1 QLRRKLGRLEFLAAF
16 QSYFSPQILA
26 IATDARDRGQVV
38 GRSENHGGG
47 LGSQVAGYSRA
58 IFAAPVTHIMDVQV
72 KMIAPEKWR
81 HDERFA
87 RAEHIPSSSL
97 ALSLRNDPVL
107 HSDTA
112 CAGIGPACDVAG
124 SKYSR
129 HVRL

>member
-1 QLRRKLGRLEFLAAF
+1 LFAADSHYPHLHSFPTRRSSDL
-16 QSYFSPQILA
+16 
-26 IATDARDRGQVV
+26 
-38 GRSENHGGG
+38 
-47 LGSQVAGYSRA
+47 
-58 IFAAPVTHIMDVQV
+58 APVTHIMDVQV

-112 CAGIGPACDVAG
+112 CAGIGPACDVRSEERRVGKECGGRRAA
-124 SKYSR
+124 YR
-129 HVRL
+129 